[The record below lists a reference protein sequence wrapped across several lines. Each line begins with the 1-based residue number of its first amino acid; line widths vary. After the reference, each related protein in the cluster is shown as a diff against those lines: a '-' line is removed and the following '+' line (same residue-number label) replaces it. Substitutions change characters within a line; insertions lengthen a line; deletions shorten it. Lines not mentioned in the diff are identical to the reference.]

1 MSKYTRTIKGVEID
15 IYDILDAYQTGSAA
29 VDHAIKKLLCPG
41 TRGAKS
47 RMQDLDEARNSL
59 DRAIQIELAKGAT
72 A

>member
-47 RMQDLDEARNSL
+47 RLQDLAEARGSI
-59 DRAIQIELAKGAT
+59 DRAIEIETQRGGA